1 VIDSMGESG
10 LWEMLCWPWLES
22 MEKEKERLK
31 LVCRGRLL
39 LVWSE
44 GGLV

>member
-10 LWEMLCWPWLES
+10 LWEMLCSPLLES

-31 LVCRGRLL
+31 LVYGGQLL

-44 GGLV
+44 GGLL